1 MLDKVHA
8 YVDGEMSEVDRRRFE
23 RALERDVE
31 LQQQVAQV
39 RELKALLQETYGIA
53 PARTS
58 HAGERSRRKKLRTP
72 RWAGWAAALFV
83 GVLLGTGL
91 GWQLDRLQPRSA
103 AMQAVAEATHVIL
116 HVDQDDPAKLAA
128 LLDEAEAFAH
138 SGVAVTMV
146 ANAEAIKLFSVGYS
160 PAPQK
165 IEALKARYPNVS
177 IVVCKRGLRN
187 LARRGLKLQPLP
199 GARSDTYALD
209 YIVQGVSRGW
219 KYQKI

>member
-8 YVDGEMSEVDRRRFE
+8 YVDGELSEIDRRRFE
-23 RALERDVE
+23 RELEHNVD

-39 RELKALLQETYGIA
+39 QELKQLLQETYGIA
-53 PARTS
+53 PEAAPSRT
-58 HAGERSRRKKLRTP
+58 APKPGKPAP
-72 RWAGWAAALFV
+72 RWLGWAAALFL
-83 GVLLGTGL
+83 GVLVGTGL
-91 GWQLDRLQPRSA
+91 GWQLDRLQPQSGVLSSLTASA
-103 AMQAVAEATHVIL
+103 HVIL
-116 HVDQDDPAKLAA
+116 HVDQDDPVKLAA
-128 LLDEAEAFAH
+128 LLDETEALARR
-138 SGVAVTMV
+138 GVAVTMV

-160 PAPQK
+160 PAPQQ

-209 YIVQGVSRGW
+209 YIVQGVEQGW

>member
-1 MLDKVHA
+1 MLEKVHA
-8 YVDGEMSEVDRRRFE
+8 YVDGELSDLERRRFE
-23 RALERDVE
+23 RALERDLD

-39 RELKALLQETYGIA
+39 RELKALLQDTYGVAPQEETRREPIA
-53 PARTS
+53 KPARPN
-58 HAGERSRRKKLRTP
+58 H
-72 RWAGWAAALFV
+72 WMGWAAALV
-83 GVLLGTGL
+83 LGVLVGTGI
-91 GWQLDRLQPRSA
+91 GWKLDRGVTGTASLKR
-103 AMQAVAEATHVIL
+103 VAESAHVIL
-116 HVDQDDPAKLAA
+116 HVDQDDPVKLAA
-128 LLDEAEAFAH
+128 LLDETESLASH
-138 SGVAVTMV
+138 GVAVTMV

-160 PAPQK
+160 PAPQQ

-209 YIVQGVSRGW
+209 YIVQGVEQGW